1 MFALIQPFAL
11 LANAVTSLG
20 HTSRYEDL
28 FSLSEAQLKARG
40 LDRDGLVRGYVSS
53 LGHS

>member
-1 MFALIQPFAL
+1 MFALIRPFAL
-11 LANAVTSLG
+11 LANAVTSFG